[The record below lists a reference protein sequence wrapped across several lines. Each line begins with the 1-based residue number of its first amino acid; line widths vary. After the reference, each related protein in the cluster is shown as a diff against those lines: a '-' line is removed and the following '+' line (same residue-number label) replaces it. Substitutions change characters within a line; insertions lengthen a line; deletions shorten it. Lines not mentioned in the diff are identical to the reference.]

1 MGIGF
6 ILSLILG
13 WMLGEVIS
21 MDRLLGILAI
31 SFGVL
36 LVART

>member
-1 MGIGF
+1 
-6 ILSLILG
+6 
-13 WMLGEVIS
+13 MLGEVIS